1 MYPASATFQSKIK
14 EVDRTFE
21 AVIEIDH
28 TEGTLVL
35 HDEDLGLGSIQMID
49 TTISNDNF
57 GIGSAVA
64 ADLSLV
70 LINKDDRWSTLK
82 FNGAEVRPYIGL
94 LLDDNS
100 VEYVPLGVFNVDEV
114 GRPSTTIKLK
124 AVDNMVKFDKP
135 YSKSS
140 LAYPAT
146 LYQIYQ
152 DACSVC
158 DVLPGTASFLNDNYV
173 VQLKPE
179 GDISFRDIIGYVAQL
194 AGSYARVD
202 RTGKLEFSWYDT
214 SCTYTLNPENRFN
227 FVPDDNEVSIT
238 GVMANIDGTTYLAGL
253 EDYVIDISENP
264 LFQGEYENI
273 LSSIYSKITQVKF
286 YPYTSDWQG
295 NPAVQSGD
303 VVTQIDVKGKVYK
316 TIITKSIYKYR
327 GKSSISAQGA
337 SEASTGYQGSISKKM
352 ANLLNRIR
360 EDKTKVESDLT
371 DLENRI
377 LQATQMIAGALGGYA
392 FKIDGA
398 YYIADNPDINLAQK
412 VWKWGIGGFGYSS
425 SGVFGPYTTSITA
438 DGSIVA
444 MLISANLIT
453 ADMIKTGILTSLD
466 GKISVNLNDG
476 KLETVTTGGSCVIK
490 GNDITINYKDS
501 ASGKIVSS
509 MNLTGDAISGDQK
522 ATMLISF
529 KSPQGVVNSF
539 IKQIFDYDANGVPT
553 EVEPLT
559 LGGPHGVAIDNTLF
573 ILDRIVFGDMMIQK
587 KTEAGNE
594 GIDFIFL

>member
-1 MYPASATFQSKIK
+1 MYPASVAFQNKIK
-14 EVDRTFE
+14 ELDRIFE
-21 AVIEIDH
+21 AVVEIDYAD
-28 TEGTLVL
+28 GTLVL
-35 HDEDLGLGSIQMID
+35 YDEDLGLGSIQMTD

-64 ADLSLV
+64 ADLGLT

-94 LLDDNS
+94 LLDDNN

-114 GRPSTTIKLK
+114 GRPSSTIKLK

-135 YSKSS
+135 YSKSM

-158 DVLPGTASFLNDNYV
+158 GVLPATASFLNDNYI
-173 VQLKPE
+173 VQLRPE
-179 GDISFRDIIGYVAQL
+179 GDITFRDVIGYIAQL
-194 AGSYARVD
+194 SGSYARID

-214 SCTYTLNPENRFN
+214 SSTYTLNPENRFS
-227 FVPDDNEVSIT
+227 FIPDDNEVSIT
-238 GVMANIDGTTYLAGL
+238 GVMANINGTTYLAGL

-264 LFQGEYENI
+264 LLQGEYENT
-273 LSSIYSKITQVKF
+273 LSSIYSKISQVKF

-303 VVTQIDVKGKVYK
+303 VVTQIDIKGKEYK

-337 SEASTGYQGSISKKM
+337 PEVSNGYQGSISKKM

-360 EDKTKVESDLT
+360 EDRQQIDIDLSDL
-371 DLENRI
+371 EKQI
-377 LQATQMIAGALGGYA
+377 LQATQMIAGSLGGYA
-392 FKIDGA
+392 FKVDGV
-398 YYIADNPDINLAQK
+398 YYVADNEDLNLAKK
-412 VWKWGIGGFGYSS
+412 VWRWGIGGFGYSS
-425 SGVFGPYTTSITA
+425 NGVAGPYTTSITA

-466 GKISVNLNDG
+466 GKITLNLNDG
-476 KLETVTTGGSCVIK
+476 RLETVTTGGNCIIK
-490 GNDITINYKDS
+490 GNDITINYKDPT
-501 ASGKIVSS
+501 SGKIVSS

-539 IKQIFDYDANGVPT
+539 IKQVFDYDTNGVPT
-553 EVEPLT
+553 TVEPLT
-559 LGGPHGVAIDNTLF
+559 LGGSHGVAIDNTLYIF
-573 ILDRIVFGDMMIQK
+573 DKIVFGDLMIQK
-587 KTEAGNE
+587 KTESGNE

>member
-1 MYPASATFQSKIK
+1 MYPASTTFQSKIK

-28 TEGTLVL
+28 AEGTLVL

-179 GDISFRDIIGYVAQL
+179 GDISFRDVIGYVAQL

-214 SCTYTLNPENRFN
+214 SSTYTLNPENRFN
-227 FVPDDNEVSIT
+227 FVPDDNEVSIN

-337 SEASTGYQGSISKKM
+337 SEASKGYQGSISKKM

-377 LQATQMIAGALGGYA
+377 LQATQMIAGTLGGYA

-412 VWKWGIGGFGYSS
+412 VWKWGIGGFGYSNT
-425 SGVFGPYTTSITA
+425 GVDGPYSTSITA

-444 MLISANLIT
+444 MLISANIIT
-453 ADMIKTGILTSLD
+453 ADMIKTGILSSLD
-466 GKISVNLNDG
+466 GKISINLNDG
-476 KLETVTTGGSCVIK
+476 RLETVTAGGNCIIK
-490 GNDITINYKDS
+490 GNDITINYKDPT
-501 ASGKIVSS
+501 SGKIVSS
-509 MNLTGDAISGDQK
+509 MNLTGDAVAGDQK

-539 IKQIFDYDANGVPT
+539 IKQVFDYDSNGVPT
-553 EVEPLT
+553 AVEPLT
-559 LGGPHGVAIDNTLF
+559 IGGPQGVAIDNTLYIF
-573 ILDRIVFGDMMIQK
+573 DKIVFGDLIIQK